1 MKKVIHTKY
10 LQASFMATFALATT
24 AMLGLPLE
32 SPAATL
38 QFFGQDNAGGGL
50 PVPNSAAAEAAF
62 LSNLTG
68 VGTET
73 FENAPLGSANGFV
86 STFNG
91 AGSAT
96 FTGNMSIT
104 SGVSF
109 GTFPISGTRQ
119 VEGFAN
125 AFSIAFSKPV
135 AAFGFYA
142 TDVGD
147 QGGSLK
153 LSYANG
159 PATVIQLDQLL
170 TSNGNALYLGYINTE
185 NPFTGVTFSNTSS
198 DDRFGYDNMTI
209 GSVQQVTV
217 PDSGTTIAILG
228 LAFAGIAGL
237 RRKFGV

>member
-1 MKKVIHTKY
+1 MEKVTRTKY
-10 LQASFMATFALATT
+10 LRTSFIATFALAT
-24 AMLGLPLE
+24 AAILGLPLE
-32 SPAATL
+32 SQALTL
-38 QFFGQDNAGGGL
+38 QFFGQDNAGGTL

-62 LSNLTG
+62 LSHLTG

-73 FENAPLGSANGFV
+73 FENAPPGTANGFV
-86 STFNG
+86 STFSG

-104 SGVSF
+104 AGPSF
-109 GTFPISGTRQ
+109 GTFPISGTQQ

-159 PATVIQLDQLL
+159 PATVIQLTQLF
-170 TSNGNALYLGYINTE
+170 TNNGNALYFGYISTE
-185 NPFTGVTFSNTSS
+185 NPFTGVTFSNSS
-198 DDRFGYDNMTI
+198 ADDRFGYDNMTI

-217 PDSGTTIAILG
+217 PDSGTTIGMLG